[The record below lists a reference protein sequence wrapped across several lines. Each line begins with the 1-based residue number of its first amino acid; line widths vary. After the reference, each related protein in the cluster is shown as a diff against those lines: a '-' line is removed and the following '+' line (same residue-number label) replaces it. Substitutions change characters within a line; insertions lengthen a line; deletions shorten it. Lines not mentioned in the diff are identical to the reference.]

1 MDPNKWNMTG
11 TNPLS
16 TLLNPSPVHAVEYHK
31 TILELE
37 GPPVTI
43 YSAGYVNIADSK
55 VPTQINHSATFQS
68 KMAFCSKN
76 LSQMVVGKHFA
87 VQKLSS
93 FRLSAVAMQLVV
105 FELTE
110 TLVRSSRKASPV
122 HAVGYQNTTQQF
134 LS

>member
-16 TLLNPSPVHAVEYHK
+16 TLLNPSPVHAVGYHK

-55 VPTQINHSATFQS
+55 VPTQINHNATFQS
-68 KMAFCSKN
+68 EMAFRIK
-76 LSQMVVGKHFA
+76 
-87 VQKLSS
+87 KLDY
-93 FRLSAVAMQLVV
+93 L
-105 FELTE
+105 
-110 TLVRSSRKASPV
+110 
-122 HAVGYQNTTQQF
+122 GCNT
-134 LS
+134 